1 MKNWIILISAVILV
15 GLSGTFYVLK
25 TQKAAQ
31 VAADKTMYEEAVT
44 SLRNDEYERDADLV
58 RSAQLQEQA
67 TQNIEHILSN
77 EENPERKQQ
86 AAATVFMG
94 YYLANERTR
103 SNYCF
108 AKGVNISNFRDAF
121 VELHKNDL
129 AKAKA
134 VLFNTETQ
142 INEFYKLVADFS
154 EATIAQDM
162 TDMANILKISPE
174 EACLSLENNAK
185 DFAGKMQFRS
195 VQTQAY
201 KALHNL

>member
-1 MKNWIILISAVILV
+1 MKNWVILIIAIVLV

-31 VAADKTMYEEAVT
+31 VAVDKEMYNEAVN
-44 SLRNDEYERDADLV
+44 SLRNDEYERDTDIA
-58 RSAQLQEQA
+58 RSTQLQEQA
-67 TQNIEHILSN
+67 TDNIEEILTN
-77 EENPERKQQ
+77 EKNPVKKQQ

-103 SNYCF
+103 STYCF
-108 AKGVNISNFRDAF
+108 AKGVDIANFRQAF
-121 VELHKNDL
+121 TEVHKKDL

-134 VLFNTETQ
+134 VLFETDEQ
-142 INEFYKLVADFS
+142 INEFYQLIADYS

-174 EACLSLENNAK
+174 EACLSLDNNAK
-185 DFAGKMQFRS
+185 DFAGKMAFS
-195 VQTQAY
+195 AVQVQAHQ
-201 KALHNL
+201 ALYSL